1 MTTAFTTAKIVG
13 LTGAAWLSGRFR
25 PPKYCLQNS
34 RSEIL
39 GANQI
44 LGTIASLSLIS
55 IPAISRSIKEDNLPA
70 AHAVKL
76 WRNNYEAGFAL
87 APPTALATAASLAFC
102 AWTTRNLPALGLRN
116 GRLFWVA
123 AALTVGIVPYTL
135 ILMKST
141 NDKLHRFA
149 KKAEKEE
156 LSTYEIGESEQLL
169 KRWGTLNA
177 VRSLLPLTGAILAG
191 VVVLA

>member
-1 MTTAFTTAKIVG
+1 
-13 LTGAAWLSGRFR
+13 
-25 PPKYCLQNS
+25 
-34 RSEIL
+34 
-39 GANQI
+39 
-44 LGTIASLSLIS
+44 
-55 IPAISRSIKEDNLPA
+55 
-70 AHAVKL
+70 
-76 WRNNYEAGFAL
+76 
-87 APPTALATAASLAFC
+87 
-102 AWTTRNLPALGLRN
+102 
-116 GRLFWVA
+116 
-123 AALTVGIVPYTL
+123 
-135 ILMKST
+135 MKST

>member
-1 MTTAFTTAKIVG
+1 M
-13 LTGAAWLSGRFR
+13 
-25 PPKYCLQNS
+25 
-34 RSEIL
+34 
-39 GANQI
+39 
-44 LGTIASLSLIS
+44 
-55 IPAISRSIKEDNLPA
+55 
-70 AHAVKL
+70 
-76 WRNNYEAGFAL
+76 
-87 APPTALATAASLAFC
+87 
-102 AWTTRNLPALGLRN
+102 PALGLRN